1 MEGEVWQDAARSA
14 VPEPPQP
21 LPGPALLCSRLVIV
35 LPSRAE
41 CGVLGGIAGYKGRDF
56 SRAECDV
63 RRLQPAEPGL
73 GLGEMASG
81 GGQSAQLSGEQ
92 L

>member
-1 MEGEVWQDAARSA
+1 MAGRS
-14 VPEPPQP
+14 
-21 LPGPALLCSRLVIV
+21 LPRRVGSRLGPSPVPHYCV
-35 LPSRAE
+35 PGWSLSCLPRAE
-41 CGVLGGIAGYKGRDF
+41 CGALGVIAGYKGRDF
-56 SRAECDV
+56 SRAERDV